1 MLEFS
6 TCCFCVPLR
15 IGCLILGYLHLVAA
29 SVLTIITILTLTAVG
44 AVVANSDI
52 QVNQSVVDALIA
64 ISVIVLLLLVI
75 LLPASIMF
83 VVGLHKE
90 RRLYVKIYLIYYL
103 IFTILYFI
111 MFIVRCSTLPPD
123 LSYTLTTLAE
133 ILLSVYFLLV
143 IRSHWVAMDGSNFNS
158 SQRV

>member
-44 AVVANSDI
+44 AVVVNSDI

-75 LLPASIMF
+75 LLP
-83 VVGLHKE
+83 
-90 RRLYVKIYLIYYL
+90 
-103 IFTILYFI
+103 
-111 MFIVRCSTLPPD
+111 
-123 LSYTLTTLAE
+123 
-133 ILLSVYFLLV
+133 
-143 IRSHWVAMDGSNFNS
+143 
-158 SQRV
+158 